1 MMPRVPVNL
10 LMFCSVLFLGSS
22 PSDIQSSTS
31 SCDACNVH
39 FTETRLASVKARIS
53 DVLQHPDQ
61 ILKSAGAETFL
72 EMKNLAVDY
81 SFCHVIKPL
90 LGLVDNEQGDITAL
104 VRSALGVENGKTIE
118 LGSATLDQP
127 RYDSTAASPS
137 TLENPSS
144 RTSEKHQA
152 TTFEYDEENCPLKQI
167 E

>member
-1 MMPRVPVNL
+1 M
-10 LMFCSVLFLGSS
+10 
-22 PSDIQSSTS
+22 
-31 SCDACNVH
+31 
-39 FTETRLASVKARIS
+39 RLAFVKARIS

-90 LGLVDNEQGDITAL
+90 LGLVDNEQGDVTAL
-104 VRSALGVENGKTIE
+104 MRSALGIKDRDTMEPGN
-118 LGSATLDQP
+118 ATLDQP

-137 TLENPSS
+137 TLENPPSC
-144 RTSEKHQA
+144 TSEQHQA

-167 E
+167 D